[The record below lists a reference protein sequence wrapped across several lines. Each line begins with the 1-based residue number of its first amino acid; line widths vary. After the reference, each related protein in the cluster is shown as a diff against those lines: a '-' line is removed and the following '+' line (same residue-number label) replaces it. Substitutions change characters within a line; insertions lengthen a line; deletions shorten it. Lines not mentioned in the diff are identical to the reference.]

1 MRLDLLAALSGAMI
15 AVQARVNG
23 ELSHQLN
30 NGLQAAFVSFGSGLL
45 IILLITPFSSQIK
58 EGIVNLRA
66 AVKNKEIARWKL
78 LAGALGGSF
87 VAIQTQIV
95 PLIGVAIYSVA
106 SIAGQTAMSLIV
118 DRIGLTGGGKKLI
131 SPRRVLA
138 AVLTVI
144 AVLVSVW
151 DRIDA
156 NNLSMFAVT
165 AGGIAGAIV
174 GVQRA
179 LNGQINEYSH
189 QSFTTSLLNFI
200 TGTSFLMIL
209 IAIGLVIGRNEL
221 SPLPSNPWWIY
232 TGGVIGVIYIAF
244 TSTIVQHLG
253 VLTFTLFSV
262 GGQLVGSLVIDL
274 VSPTKG
280 VSVSAYLVTGI
291 FMTYA
296 GVIGVIYIAFISTIV
311 QHLGVLTFTLFS
323 VGGQLISSLIIDFV
337 SPTNG
342 VRVSYYLITGIAMT
356 YLGVIAGG
364 VGSSR
369 VKKPQ
374 KQ

>member
-1 MRLDLLAALSGAMI
+1 MRLDFLAALSGAMI
-15 AVQARVNG
+15 ALQARANG
-23 ELSHQLN
+23 ELSHRLD
-30 NGLQAAFVSFGSGLL
+30 NGLQAALVSFSSGLL
-45 IILLITPFSSQIK
+45 IILLITPFSPHIK
-58 EGIVNLRA
+58 EGIRNLRGA
-66 AVKNKEIARWKL
+66 ISRKEIARWKL
-78 LAGALGGSF
+78 FAGALGGSF

-131 SPRRVLA
+131 SPRRVMA
-138 AVLTVI
+138 AVLTVL

-156 NNLSMFAVT
+156 NNLSMIAVT
-165 AGGIAGAIV
+165 AGCVAGAVV

-179 LNGQINEYSH
+179 LNGEINEHSH

-200 TGTSFLMIL
+200 TGTTFLVVLIL
-209 IAIGLVIGRNEL
+209 VGVALGKNEL
-221 SPLPSNPWWIY
+221 SPLPAGPWWIY

-262 GGQLVGSLVIDL
+262 GGQLAGSLIIDL
-274 VSPTKG
+274 VSPTDG
-280 VSVSAYLVTGI
+280 VSVSAYLVTG
-291 FMTYA
+291 
-296 GVIGVIYIAFISTIV
+296 
-311 QHLGVLTFTLFS
+311 L
-323 VGGQLISSLIIDFV
+323 
-337 SPTNG
+337 
-342 VRVSYYLITGIAMT
+342 AMT
-356 YLGVIAGG
+356 YIGVIAGG
-364 VGSSR
+364 VGNLR

-374 KQ
+374 RQ

>member
-15 AVQARVNG
+15 ALQARANG
-23 ELSHQLN
+23 ELSHRLN
-30 NGLQAAFVSFGSGLL
+30 NGLQAALVSFGSGLL
-45 IILLITPFSSQIK
+45 IIFVITLFNSTIK
-58 EGIVNLRA
+58 EGIKNLRI
-66 AVKNKEIARWKL
+66 AVANKEIARWKL

-106 SIAGQTAMSLIV
+106 SIAGQTAMSLVV

-138 AVLTVI
+138 AFLTVL

-174 GVQRA
+174 GIQRA

-200 TGTSFLMIL
+200 TGTSFLLIL
-209 IAIGLVIGRNEL
+209 IVAGLILGRNEL
-221 SPLPSNPWWIY
+221 SPLPSGPWWIY

-262 GGQLVGSLVIDL
+262 GGQLVGSLIIDL
-274 VSPTKG
+274 VSPTDG

-291 FMTYA
+291 VMTYA
-296 GVIGVIYIAFISTIV
+296 
-311 QHLGVLTFTLFS
+311 
-323 VGGQLISSLIIDFV
+323 
-337 SPTNG
+337 
-342 VRVSYYLITGIAMT
+342 
-356 YLGVIAGG
+356 GVIAGG
-364 VGSSR
+364 VGNSR

-374 KQ
+374 KL

>member
-15 AVQARVNG
+15 ALQARANG
-23 ELSHQLN
+23 ELSHRLD
-30 NGLQAAFVSFGSGLL
+30 NGLQAALVSFSSGLL
-45 IILLITPFSSQIK
+45 IILLITPFSPHIK
-58 EGIVNLRA
+58 EGIKNLRT
-66 AVKNKEIARWKL
+66 AVANKEIARWKL
-78 LAGALGGSF
+78 FAGALGGSF

-106 SIAGQTAMSLIV
+106 SIAGQTAMSLVV

-131 SPRRVLA
+131 SPRRVIA
-138 AVLTVI
+138 AALTVL

-156 NNLSMFAVT
+156 SNLSMLAVT
-165 AGGIAGAIV
+165 AGCIAGAVV

-179 LNGQINEYSH
+179 LNGQINEHSH

-200 TGTSFLMIL
+200 TGTTFLVIL
-209 IAIGLVIGRNEL
+209 ILVGVVLGHNEL
-221 SPLPSNPWWIY
+221 SPLPAGPWWIY

-262 GGQLVGSLVIDL
+262 GGQLAASLVIDL
-274 VSPTKG
+274 VSPTDG
-280 VSVSAYLVTGI
+280 VSVSAYL
-291 FMTYA
+291 
-296 GVIGVIYIAFISTIV
+296 
-311 QHLGVLTFTLFS
+311 
-323 VGGQLISSLIIDFV
+323 
-337 SPTNG
+337 
-342 VRVSYYLITGIAMT
+342 ITGLAMT
-356 YLGVIAGG
+356 YIGVIAGG
-364 VGSSR
+364 VSSLR

>member
-15 AVQARVNG
+15 ALQARANG
-23 ELSHQLN
+23 ELSHRLN
-30 NGLQAAFVSFGSGLL
+30 NGLQAALVSFSSGLL
-45 IILLITPFSSQIK
+45 IIFVITLFNSQIK
-58 EGIVNLRA
+58 DGIKNLRT
-66 AVKNKEIARWKL
+66 AVANKEIARWKL
-78 LAGALGGSF
+78 FAGALGGSF

-138 AVLTVI
+138 AVLTVL

-156 NNLSMFAVT
+156 DNLSMVAVT

-174 GVQRA
+174 GIQRA
-179 LNGQINEYSH
+179 LNGQINEHSH
-189 QSFTTSLLNFI
+189 QSFTTSLLNFA
-200 TGTSFLMIL
+200 TGTTFLLIL
-209 IAIGLVIGRNEL
+209 ISAGLILGRNEL
-221 SPLPSNPWWIY
+221 SPLPSGPWWIY

-274 VSPTKG
+274 VLPTKG

-291 FMTYA
+291 VMTYA
-296 GVIGVIYIAFISTIV
+296 
-311 QHLGVLTFTLFS
+311 
-323 VGGQLISSLIIDFV
+323 
-337 SPTNG
+337 
-342 VRVSYYLITGIAMT
+342 
-356 YLGVIAGG
+356 GVIAGG

-374 KQ
+374 RP

>member
-15 AVQARVNG
+15 ALQARANG
-23 ELSHQLN
+23 ELSHRLN
-30 NGLQAAFVSFGSGLL
+30 NGLQAALVSFSSGLL
-45 IILLITPFSSQIK
+45 IIFVITLFNSQIK
-58 EGIVNLRA
+58 DGIKNLRT
-66 AVKNKEIARWKL
+66 AVANKEIARWKL
-78 LAGALGGSF
+78 FAGALGGSF

-138 AVLTVI
+138 AVLTVL

-179 LNGQINEYSH
+179 LNGQINEHSH
-189 QSFTTSLLNFI
+189 QSFTTSLLNFA
-200 TGTSFLMIL
+200 TGTTFLLIL
-209 IAIGLVIGRNEL
+209 ICAGLILGRNEL
-221 SPLPSNPWWIY
+221 SPLPSGPWWIY

-262 GGQLVGSLVIDL
+262 GGQLVGSLIIDL
-274 VSPTKG
+274 VSPTEG

-291 FMTYA
+291 VMTYA
-296 GVIGVIYIAFISTIV
+296 
-311 QHLGVLTFTLFS
+311 
-323 VGGQLISSLIIDFV
+323 
-337 SPTNG
+337 
-342 VRVSYYLITGIAMT
+342 
-356 YLGVIAGG
+356 GVIAGG

-369 VKKPQ
+369 VKKP
-374 KQ
+374 